1 MVSTIGAIF
10 AVTVRVFNVD
20 LRDTP
25 EEEAFRL
32 ELRTWLG
39 RNAPSGPHPPRG
51 TARYFASAIEWHK
64 RLHAEG
70 YAGLSWPME
79 HWGRGASAA
88 TQIIFEEEL
97 GRAGVPGFAN
107 QIGINNIGPA
117 IMVHG
122 TPEQNA
128 RYLPAILS
136 ADEIWCQGYS
146 EPNAGSDLASL
157 RTRAVEDGDT
167 FVVTG
172 QKVWTTW
179 GQYAHMCQLLV
190 RTDPGER
197 KHDGLSVLLVDMSL
211 PGITVKPLRQM
222 SGSEEFNE
230 VFFDEV
236 RVPKDAL
243 LGARGEGWRVA
254 MSTLSNE
261 RAGVL
266 TLHVRVSRL
275 VRDLAALAVE
285 HGRAE
290 DPVVRQAIGR
300 CALGAHQLRL
310 FSYWA
315 ASNPEP
321 GMVGPMAKLLWSET
335 VQAIHETAADL
346 LGPAAVRDGP
356 WLYGLL
362 DSRGLT
368 ILAGTTEIQ
377 KNLLAERA
385 LGLPR

>member
-1 MVSTIGAIF
+1 M
-10 AVTVRVFNVD
+10 D

-32 ELRTWLG
+32 ELRSWVE
-39 RNAPSGPHPPRG
+39 RNAPPQPHPPRG
-51 TARYFASAIEWHK
+51 TAEYFAFAIEWHK
-64 RLHAEG
+64 RLHAAG
-70 YAGLSWPME
+70 NAGLSWPVE
-79 HWGRGASAA
+79 YGGRGASAA
-88 TQIIFEEEL
+88 MQVIFDEEL
-97 GRAGVPGFAN
+97 GRAGAPGLAN

-122 TPEQNA
+122 TAEQKA
-128 RYLPAILS
+128 RNLPAILS

-146 EPNAGSDLASL
+146 EPNAGSDLAGL
-157 RTRAVEDGDT
+157 RTRGVDDGYA

-190 RTDPGER
+190 RTDTGER
-197 KHDGLSVLLVDMSL
+197 KHEGLSVLLVDMRL

-230 VFFDEV
+230 IFFDEV
-236 RVPKDAL
+236 RVPKEAV

-266 TLHVRVSRL
+266 TLHVKVSRL
-275 VRDLAALAVE
+275 VRDLASLAVE
-285 HGRAE
+285 HGRAD

-300 CALGAHQLRL
+300 CAMDAHQLRL

-315 ASNPEP
+315 ASNTEP
-321 GMVGPMAKLLWSET
+321 GMIGPMAKLLWSET
-335 VQAIHETAADL
+335 VQGIHEAAGDI
-346 LGPAAVRDGP
+346 LGPAAVQDGP
-356 WLYGLL
+356 WLHGLL

-368 ILAGTTEIQ
+368 ILAGTSEIQ
-377 KNLLAERA
+377 KNLLAERV